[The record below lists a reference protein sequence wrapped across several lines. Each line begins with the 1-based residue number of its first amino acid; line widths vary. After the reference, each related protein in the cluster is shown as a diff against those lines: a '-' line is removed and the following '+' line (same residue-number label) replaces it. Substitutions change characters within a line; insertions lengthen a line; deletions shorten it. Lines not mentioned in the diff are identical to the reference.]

1 MTLVALAVAAVFLGR
16 IVGAGGKYHVKASHD
31 WGFRYDWD
39 AESQSGESRFV
50 LPCGRVTSTSAG
62 FFTAYIVYTKLS
74 GCKGCV
80 KEFCA
85 YNTGMADKVGRPARD
100 PKSGAAKIVPIR
112 MSDAEKAAYQKAA
125 KRSKQTLSEW
135 IRDQLDKAAGRST

>member
-1 MTLVALAVAAVFLGR
+1 
-16 IVGAGGKYHVKASHD
+16 
-31 WGFRYDWD
+31 
-39 AESQSGESRFV
+39 
-50 LPCGRVTSTSAG
+50 
-62 FFTAYIVYTKLS
+62 
-74 GCKGCV
+74 
-80 KEFCA
+80 
-85 YNTGMADKVGRPARD
+85 MADKVGRPARD